1 MESKLLSMMKSKFEY
16 RLYIKWWKPEFM
28 NLKEIKTRGMVKVQE
43 KEPRC
48 PSVTFPFP

>member
-1 MESKLLSMMKSKFEY
+1 MESKLLSMMKSKFKY

-28 NLKEIKTRGMVKVQE
+28 NLKKIKKRGMVKVQE
-43 KEPRC
+43 KEPWC